1 MSARPVIQGMVI
13 FAVISTNVRRSV
25 LVQPIPSARMPREA
39 TSARASPA
47 IPGPRDLVL
56 TKTNV

>member
-25 LVQPIPSARMPREA
+25 LAQPIPSAQMLREA
-39 TSARASPA
+39 TSARASPV
-47 IPGPRDLVL
+47 IPGLLALVL
-56 TKTNV
+56 TRTNV